1 MVLIP
6 DALHL
11 LPMLFSFMGLGV
23 ELGESAPAVH
33 LEDDLLLGDVSTRQ
47 GAQLDVVLGD
57 EVEAV
62 VGLLSSGTEEP
73 GEFLRQ
79 YLLAVHEP

>member
-1 MVLIP
+1 
-6 DALHL
+6 
-11 LPMLFSFMGLGV
+11 MLFSFAGLGV

-33 LEDDLLLGDVSTRQ
+33 LEDDLLLGDVATRQ
-47 GAQLDVVLGD
+47 GSQLDVVLGN

-62 VGLLSSGTEEP
+62 VGLLSGRTEEP
-73 GEFLRQ
+73 GEFLRK